1 MLRNRIIIRGSEMRR
16 CSDGHARG
24 DVQARDS
31 FSLVAWFALL
41 GLVCVAV
48 AAVASASL
56 LTRFMAHRMLEQDA
70 QVSAD
75 FIESIVRAERSW
87 PDFAT
92 SSSAGLERS
101 GLASFFNHVSELP
114 DVVRANI
121 YGADTQVLWSSDSRL
136 IGRRLGT
143 NPELEAALAG
153 KILVASGVA
162 GQGGKA
168 EHLTLGVATQGRR
181 FVEAYLPVWNERRT
195 RVVGVV
201 EIYKLPVLLF
211 RTIDE
216 GVRMV
221 WVGALA
227 VSLFLYASLFWI
239 VRRADWVMRIQ
250 RQRLV
255 EAETLA
261 TVGAFASAVAHG
273 IRNPLAIIRSSAELA
288 QGERDEA
295 VREETLAELLRQTDR
310 LESWVRDL
318 MLSARGEAV
327 EAGAVDVAALISEAA
342 QGFASAAEQRGVRL
356 SLRAEGL
363 PPARGERGPLARA
376 LENVISNA
384 IEAMPDG
391 GTLRIEGGAAGAPR
405 GGGGAGGPGT
415 VEIRV
420 ADSGRGLPPDLA
432 QRVARPFFSTK
443 PRGTGL
449 GLALARRI
457 VASYGGT
464 LCFET
469 TEGRGSTVTIR
480 LPVAAG

>member
-1 MLRNRIIIRGSEMRR
+1 MLRKRIIIQGCSMGGCGARR
-16 CSDGHARG
+16 RALDEE
-24 DVQARDS
+24 S

-48 AAVASASL
+48 AAIASAVL
-56 LTRFMAHRMLEQDA
+56 LTRFIAHRMLEQDA
-70 QVSAD
+70 QVAAD

-87 PDFAT
+87 ADFAT
-92 SSSAGLERS
+92 SSGTGLEQS
-101 GLASFFNHVSELP
+101 GLAPFFNHVSELP

-121 YGADTQVLWSSDSRL
+121 YGADRRVLWSSDSRL
-136 IGRRLGT
+136 AGQRLGP
-143 NPELEAALAG
+143 NPELEQALRG
-153 KILVASGVA
+153 QILVASGVVGEA
-162 GQGGKA
+162 GKA
-168 EHLTLGVATQGRR
+168 EHVTLGVATRGRR
-181 FVEAYLPVWNERRT
+181 FVEAYLPIWNERRT
-195 RVVGVV
+195 QVVGVV

-211 RTIDE
+211 RTIDR

-227 VSLFLYASLFWI
+227 VALFLYASLFWI
-239 VRRADWVMRIQ
+239 VRRADRLMRIQ

-288 QGERDEA
+288 QGERDET
-295 VREETLAELLRQTDR
+295 VREETLAELLRQADR

-327 EAGAVDVAALISEAA
+327 EAGAVDVAALITEAA
-342 QGFASAAEQRGVRL
+342 QGFASAAEQRGVEL
-356 SLRAEGL
+356 SLRAGAL

-376 LENVISNA
+376 LENVIANA

-391 GTLRIEGGAAGAPR
+391 GTLRIEGGAAPASPGAI
-405 GGGGAGGPGT
+405 
-415 VEIRV
+415 EIRV

-432 QRVARPFFSTK
+432 RRVARPFFSTK

-469 TEGRGSTVTIR
+469 VEGHGSTVTIR
-480 LPVAAG
+480 LPVATG